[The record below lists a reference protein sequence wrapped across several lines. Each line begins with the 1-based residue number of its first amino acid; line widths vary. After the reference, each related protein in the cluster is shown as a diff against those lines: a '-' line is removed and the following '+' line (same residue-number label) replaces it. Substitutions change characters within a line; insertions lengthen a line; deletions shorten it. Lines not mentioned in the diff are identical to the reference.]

1 MNRSAMTLRT
11 LAYGGAVTAF
21 ALSLWLLGASDGLNE
36 PASRASAAATAET
49 PSYYAALLNDHVVI
63 YVTGRPEP
71 VLVTEIDARS
81 LPDADR
87 KLLEDGLPL
96 EDAADVNRLLEDYSG

>member
-49 PSYYAALLNDHVVI
+49 PSYYAALVNDHVVI

-71 VLVTEIDARS
+71 VLVTGRRS
-81 LPDADR
+81 RRQPPA
-87 KLLEDGLPL
+87 G
-96 EDAADVNRLLEDYSG
+96 RLQRLIAGISASLSA

>member
-1 MNRSAMTLRT
+1 M
-11 LAYGGAVTAF
+11 
-21 ALSLWLLGASDGLNE
+21 
-36 PASRASAAATAET
+36 
-49 PSYYAALLNDHVVI
+49 VI

>member
-49 PSYYAALLNDHVVI
+49 PSYYAALVNDHVVI

-81 LPDADR
+81 LPGRGPKTA
-87 KLLEDGLPL
+87 
-96 EDAADVNRLLEDYSG
+96 